1 MKHTEKVQ
9 ATKELKKL
17 QKRIA
22 NNQTDI
28 DARNTILATMN
39 AEGVTHKD
47 LASILSDA
55 SGRPVVEDTVQKA
68 IRKHRESNA

>member
-1 MKHTEKVQ
+1 MKRTEQVQ
-9 ATKELKKL
+9 VTKELKKL

-22 NNQTDI
+22 NNQADI

-47 LASILSDA
+47 LAAILSDA

-68 IRKHRESNA
+68 IRKHRETNS